1 MKRKIS
7 ILATAATIA
16 AGTLLTGCGTV
27 NTSQLLGAAVQ
38 ATQAMTVSDVQIQS
52 YVSQYIAQMDQQNTV
67 APASDKYAKRLAR
80 LTAPLTNI
88 DGLPLNFKVYKTS
101 DANAFACA
109 DGSVRV
115 YSGLM
120 DIMDDEELLGVIGH
134 EIGHV
139 AHKDSKR
146 AFQQALMNS
155 AIASAL
161 GSTGGTLASLTSGQ
175 LGQLSQ
181 QYLSARFSRQQENAA
196 DDFGY
201 DFLKAAGI
209 NPVAMARAFYRL
221 RELENASGATA
232 QNSGLA
238 MLFSTHPDLD
248 ERINRMAERAQK
260 DGYLK

>member
-1 MKRKIS
+1 M
-7 ILATAATIA
+7 TA
-16 AGTLLTGCGTV
+16 LFTGCSSI
-27 NTSQLLGAAVQ
+27 NTNQLLGAAVQ
-38 ATQAMTVSDVQIQS
+38 ATQAMTVSDDQIQS
-52 YVSQYIAQMDQQNTV
+52 YVAQYIVQMDKQNTV
-67 APASDKYAKRLAR
+67 APASDSYAKRLAK
-80 LTAPLTNI
+80 LTNGLTNVE
-88 DGLPLNFKVYKTS
+88 GLPLNFKVYKTKE
-101 DANAFACA
+101 ANAFACA

-139 AHKDSKR
+139 AHHDSKR

-155 AIASAL
+155 ALASAL
-161 GSTGGTLASLTSGQ
+161 GSTSTTMATLTSGQ
-175 LGQLSQ
+175 IGQLSQ
-181 QYLSARFSRQQENAA
+181 QYLSARFSRKQETAA

-201 DFLKAAGI
+201 DFLKGAGI

-221 RELENASGATA
+221 RELEQASGAT

-238 MLFSTHPDLD
+238 MLFSTHPNLD

-260 DGYLK
+260 EGYLK